1 MVFANATAGFVL
13 FALMSAVAL
22 CIGGND
28 PLNGEPQRALWYTWL
43 SAGFGFGALATLVAM
58 LAAQKPLRLSFS
70 TIFIF
75 ALVLRLIAAWAWPLL
90 EDDYFR
96 YLWDGRQ
103 TVLTLSPWA
112 HPPEYFFATDGLFDW
127 LPPDRVQQWHWVLN
141 NINYPEL
148 PSVYGPVLQ
157 YLFGL
162 AYFIAP
168 AQLGAIQGLLL
179 LVDMGILVS
188 LYRMGVGKTWLAA
201 YAVHPL
207 ILKEAIASAHPDI
220 VVGLALLWVVYGWKQ
235 HKPILVG
242 IALGCALA
250 TKISALMALP
260 FILIGPSW
268 ILRNRVDLIWP
279 VTVLISCVITLLVLY
294 VPLLQ
299 ASGSEWYSL
308 QTFAQQWRFNPLLF
322 RVIESVFVMG
332 GFSGNSARFF
342 AIVCIG
348 LGVIALLLFWLK
360 PRTNKKSKRINEG
373 LNLPP
378 VDLALLVLLLFSPVV
393 NSWYWLWLLPLTV
406 LLNRPWLFVYCCFCV
421 LSYGHSGVLTVLNAD
436 SLFYVPWWN
445 TVLQLGVLAL
455 CFGIAHQGQKNLNL
469 TLLGVTKSA

>member
-28 PLNGEPQRALWYTWL
+28 PLNSEPQRALWYTWL
-43 SAGFGFGALATLVAM
+43 SAGFGFCALATLGAM
-58 LAAQKPLRLSFS
+58 FAAQKPLRLSFS
-70 TIFIF
+70 TIFVF

-112 HPPEYFFATDGLFDW
+112 HPPEHFFATDGLFDG

-220 VVGLALLWVVYGWKQ
+220 VVGLALLWVVFGWKQ

-260 FILIGPSW
+260 FILIGPAW
-268 ILRNRVDLIWP
+268 ILRNRIDLMWP
-279 VTVLISCVITLLVLY
+279 VTVLTSCVITLLVLY

-348 LGVIALLLFWLK
+348 LGVIALLLFWLM